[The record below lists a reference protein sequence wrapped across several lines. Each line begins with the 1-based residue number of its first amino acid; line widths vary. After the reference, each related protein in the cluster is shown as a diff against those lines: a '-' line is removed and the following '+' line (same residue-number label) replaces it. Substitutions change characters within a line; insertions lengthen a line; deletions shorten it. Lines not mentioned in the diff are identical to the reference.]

1 MAFNFLFPSTYL
13 LLVIAEDFW
22 TAETS
27 VKTVP
32 VNILMF
38 YVLQPV
44 YYLNLYMNTYQVFN
58 AINCKVL
65 FHSAEDN
72 LFIPNMHFIFTGTS
86 HCVSIV

>member
-65 FHSAEDN
+65 FH
-72 LFIPNMHFIFTGTS
+72 
-86 HCVSIV
+86 